1 MAAKRIVIHNSRN
14 PDSFNYAPGTRCTA
28 SMVTSS
34 ALGAISIK
42 ENKREIRLAKEGFQ
56 KEQ

>member
-1 MAAKRIVIHNSRN
+1 
-14 PDSFNYAPGTRCTA
+14 
-28 SMVTSS
+28 MVTSS